1 MLRQW
6 RSDVLAVLVLV
17 VLWAIFFW
25 RILTPI
31 AADQASFKKGDFSG
45 QFVAFGAYQYARS
58 SDGDIPLWNPYN
70 NGGFPFVADTQ
81 AAVFY
86 GPRLVT
92 MVLSQLA
99 GEWTYN
105 ALQLEAAFHVLL
117 LSLMMY
123 VYVRLLT
130 IRNHHS
136 VFGSLA
142 SAIIMSYGGF
152 TAGYPPLQLAL
163 LEAAIWLPLAATG
176 IHLATNNSF
185 RWQWLILAGFALGQ
199 SWMAGHPQTSWFLTY
214 TLVAYLG
221 YRVYVH
227 KLPIRNFLIGTV
239 IMGAITFGIT
249 AVTLLPGIEY
259 LAHATRNDFGFDA
272 KSNGFPLQ
280 DVMQFFFPGSVS
292 YWSPLYVGIP
302 GLVFAAY
309 AIRIRCK
316 DSLFWLVLG
325 IIALL
330 LSFGANSVFY
340 HAVYNVLP
348 GLRYFRGQER
358 AALLVTSSLAILAG
372 SGIAALPAIEYR
384 RWLRNT
390 AFIVA
395 SLLSVFTIVIFV
407 AWLGD
412 GAAYGTYIRM
422 AVLSAVI
429 AWCVV
434 GITYSLQSHNASL
447 ILMALV
453 ALITFELFTV
463 SVDSDTNYE
472 SIPATE
478 QLSMSPPDLIQ
489 PVVNDTSSLFRVDGF
504 RGLEANYGSLYSV
517 MDIRG
522 ISPLFLSSAYELIYS
537 DYINN
542 PLAWELFA
550 VKYVYSERDELHVPT
565 TIITQG
571 SDSQGAVYLHELSDP
586 RPFAMLMNKVDV
598 VDSDVFAYA
607 LARDP
612 NYDARHSI
620 ILLDDVGLELE
631 EAKPTGTA
639 DVTIY
644 EPEHI
649 EVDISAD
656 ENAILS
662 LAQIDY
668 PGWEA
673 TLDDEPIEIRRAYGA
688 LMAFEIPAGTHQLE
702 LVYNPA
708 SYRIGAI
715 ISQVTWVLV
724 LLFGIPMLIIASRG
738 QRNGRG

>member
-1 MLRQW
+1 
-6 RSDVLAVLVLV
+6 
-17 VLWAIFFW
+17 
-25 RILTPI
+25 
-31 AADQASFKKGDFSG
+31 
-45 QFVAFGAYQYARS
+45 
-58 SDGDIPLWNPYN
+58 
-70 NGGFPFVADTQ
+70 
-81 AAVFY
+81 
-86 GPRLVT
+86 
-92 MVLSQLA
+92 
-99 GEWTYN
+99 
-105 ALQLEAAFHVLL
+105 
-117 LSLMMY
+117 
-123 VYVRLLT
+123 
-130 IRNHHS
+130 
-136 VFGSLA
+136 
-142 SAIIMSYGGF
+142 
-152 TAGYPPLQLAL
+152 
-163 LEAAIWLPLAATG
+163 
-176 IHLATNNSF
+176 
-185 RWQWLILAGFALGQ
+185 
-199 SWMAGHPQTSWFLTY
+199 
-214 TLVAYLG
+214 
-221 YRVYVH
+221 
-227 KLPIRNFLIGTV
+227 
-239 IMGAITFGIT
+239 
-249 AVTLLPGIEY
+249 
-259 LAHATRNDFGFDA
+259 
-272 KSNGFPLQ
+272 
-280 DVMQFFFPGSVS
+280 
-292 YWSPLYVGIP
+292 
-302 GLVFAAY
+302 
-309 AIRIRCK
+309 
-316 DSLFWLVLG
+316 
-325 IIALL
+325 
-330 LSFGANSVFY
+330 
-340 HAVYNVLP
+340 
-348 GLRYFRGQER
+348 
-358 AALLVTSSLAILAG
+358 AILAG
-372 SGIAALPAIEYR
+372 SGIAALPAIEYKC
-384 RWLRNT
+384 WLRNT

-395 SLLSVFTIVIFV
+395 SLLTVFTIVIFI

-422 AVLSAVI
+422 AVLSAVV

-463 SVDSDTNYE
+463 SIDSDTNYE

-571 SDSQGAVYLHELSDP
+571 SDSQGIVFLHELSDP

-620 ILLDDVGLELE
+620 ILLGDVELGLD
-631 EAKPTGTA
+631 EANSTGTA

-673 TLDDEPIEIRRAYGA
+673 TLDGEPIEIRRAYGA

-702 LVYNPA
+702 LVYNPS